1 VLECILLLTL
11 LYRAQAWSLTA
22 KVKKI
27 NVKWKGRFL
36 EMNMIEKV
44 QNTEVRRRTSMRY
57 AAV

>member
-1 VLECILLLTL
+1 MLLTL